1 MAVVTLASDIEAW
14 RPYHVVHSIYQMLKG
29 RGCWE
34 PSHSTLE
41 REKARKYKSP
51 RLRPRS
57 PESTIV
63 ARCNKK
69 CFLFIYHFYFAAKN
83 QAAAAAAA
91 AAAQVS
97 VLIGAQ
103 FRSAALNRSARTS
116 SSSATSPSLEV
127 RVHRGHQH
135 QQHQHQHYDPQ
146 RRHLLQQQHEEAAT

>member
-1 MAVVTLASDIEAW
+1 MAAVSIASDIEAW
-14 RPYHVVHSIYQMLKG
+14 QLYHVVHSMLKG

-83 QAAAAAAA
+83 QAAAAA
-91 AAAQVS
+91 QVS

-127 RVHRGHQH
+127 RVHRRHQH
-135 QQHQHQHYDPQ
+135 QQHQHQHYPPQ
-146 RRHLLQQQHEEAAT
+146 RHHLLQQQHEEADT

>member
-1 MAVVTLASDIEAW
+1 MPAVSLASDIEAW
-14 RPYHVVHSIYQMLKG
+14 RLYHVVHSIYQMLKG

-91 AAAQVS
+91 AQVS

-146 RRHLLQQQHEEAAT
+146 RHHLLQQQHEEADT